1 MLRYAARLQP
11 SRCSEFA
18 FLKSSVWRL
27 RLSPI
32 IFLTYRTFHLPLT
45 TRYVRFNAHLSKYRR
60 NNELGKNMVP
70 KRIFFTKG
78 VGKHR
83 ERLTSFEL
91 ALRDAG
97 IAAQNL
103 VRVSSIFPPQCKLI
117 PRSQGLKFLS
127 PGEVV
132 FAVVAENSTREPHR
146 LLASSI
152 GVAIPADR
160 NTYGY
165 LSEHHSFGESED
177 AAGDYAE
184 ELAAEMLAT
193 TLNVEFDP
201 DRSWDE
207 KKEIYRIS
215 NKIVRTANVTQSAV
229 GHKRGLWTTVIASAV
244 LIFD

>member
-1 MLRYAARLQP
+1 MGKDMVPRR
-11 SRCSEFA
+11 
-18 FLKSSVWRL
+18 
-27 RLSPI
+27 
-32 IFLTYRTFHLPLT
+32 IFL
-45 TRYVRFNAHLSKYRR
+45 
-60 NNELGKNMVP
+60 
-70 KRIFFTKG
+70 TKG

-103 VRVSSIFPPQCKLI
+103 VRVSSIFPPMCKLI
-117 PRSQGLKFLS
+117 PRKQGLQYLS

-146 LLASSI
+146 LIAASV

-160 NTYGY
+160 NTFGY
-165 LSEHHSFGESED
+165 LSEHHSFGQTEVV
-177 AAGDYAE
+177 AGEYAE

-193 TLNVEFDP
+193 TLGVEFDP

-215 NKIVRTANVTQSAV
+215 NKIVRTMEITQSAI
-229 GHKRGLWTTVIASAV
+229 GDKRGLWTTVLAASILLGV
-244 LIFD
+244 DE

>member
-1 MLRYAARLQP
+1 M
-11 SRCSEFA
+11 
-18 FLKSSVWRL
+18 
-27 RLSPI
+27 
-32 IFLTYRTFHLPLT
+32 
-45 TRYVRFNAHLSKYRR
+45 SKD
-60 NNELGKNMVP
+60 MVP

-103 VRVSSIFPPQCKLI
+103 VRVSSIFPPNCKLI
-117 PRSQGLKFLS
+117 ARSQGLKYLN

-132 FAVVAENSTREPHR
+132 FAVVAENSTHEPHR
-146 LLASSI
+146 L
-152 GVAIPADR
+152 
-160 NTYGY
+160 
-165 LSEHHSFGESED
+165 
-177 AAGDYAE
+177 AGDYAE

-207 KKEIYRIS
+207 KKQIYRLS

-229 GHKRGLWTTVIASAV
+229 GDKRGLWTTVIASAIF
-244 LIFD
+244 IFD

>member
-1 MLRYAARLQP
+1 
-11 SRCSEFA
+11 
-18 FLKSSVWRL
+18 
-27 RLSPI
+27 
-32 IFLTYRTFHLPLT
+32 
-45 TRYVRFNAHLSKYRR
+45 
-60 NNELGKNMVP
+60 MVP
-70 KRIFFTKG
+70 KRIFLTKG

-103 VRVSSIFPPQCKLI
+103 VRVSSIFPPNCKMI
-117 PRSQGLKFLS
+117 TRKDGLSYLD
-127 PGEVV
+127 PGQVT

-160 NTYGY
+160 NVYGY
-165 LSEHHSFGESED
+165 LSEHHSFGETED

-193 TLNVEFDP
+193 TLDVEFDP
-201 DRSWDE
+201 DKSWDE
-207 KKEIYRIS
+207 KKQIYRLS
-215 NKIVRTANVTQSAV
+215 NKIVRTMNMTQSAV
-229 GHKRGLWTTVIASAV
+229 GDKKGRWTTVIAAAI
-244 LIFD
+244 LIFE

>member
-1 MLRYAARLQP
+1 LA
-11 SRCSEFA
+11 
-18 FLKSSVWRL
+18 
-27 RLSPI
+27 LS
-32 IFLTYRTFHLPLT
+32 
-45 TRYVRFNAHLSKYRR
+45 
-60 NNELGKNMVP
+60 MVP
-70 KRIFFTKG
+70 KRVFFTKG

-97 IAAQNL
+97 IASQNL
-103 VRVSSIFPPQCKLI
+103 VRVSSIFPPQCKLLS
-117 PRSQGLKFLS
+117 RTQGLKYLHH
-127 PGEVV
+127 GEVV

-146 LLASSI
+146 LLAASI

-165 LSEHHSFGESED
+165 LSEHHSFGEKEE

-215 NKIVRTANVTQSAV
+215 NKIVRTANITQSAV
-229 GHKRGLWTTVIASAV
+229 GDKRGLWTTVIAAAIFI
-244 LIFD
+244 IFD

>member
-1 MLRYAARLQP
+1 
-11 SRCSEFA
+11 
-18 FLKSSVWRL
+18 
-27 RLSPI
+27 
-32 IFLTYRTFHLPLT
+32 
-45 TRYVRFNAHLSKYRR
+45 
-60 NNELGKNMVP
+60 MVP

-103 VRVSSIFPPQCKLI
+103 VRVSSIFPPQCKLV
-117 PRSQGLKFLS
+117 PRSQGLKYLS

-132 FAVVAENSTREPHR
+132 FSVVAENSTHEPHR
-146 LLASSI
+146 L
-152 GVAIPADR
+152 
-160 NTYGY
+160 
-165 LSEHHSFGESED
+165 
-177 AAGDYAE
+177 
-184 ELAAEMLAT
+184 LAT

-229 GHKRGLWTTVIASAV
+229 GDKRGLWTTVIASAV